1 MTKLDVSLDRFS
13 KALDLLE
20 ARLLSQTRQVKSAG
34 AIERDLATLRQD
46 RARLAEELGS
56 VKAEAQVLEGLTS
69 EVSAKLDATIEDI
82 RQVLSA

>member
-1 MTKLDVSLDRFS
+1 MTKLDASLDRFS